1 MIRIVFLLFLLASSV
16 FSVAQLERRPLL
28 GIQMQNGYNAVA
40 IMGTVRNSTAAMIG
54 LKKGDTLISI
64 NSKKAVDV
72 QSAIS
77 IIRELKAGDSL
88 QVVVKRKKDIAL
100 LTGIVQSFPIESAS
114 DLVTEYGMVQTPVA
128 TLRSIYTLPKD
139 GKKHPA
145 VLFITGVSCYSVDF
159 GLDTSR
165 TELSLLRGFSRNGF
179 VTMRIDRPGLGDS
192 KGNISC
198 MMDDLYGEAS
208 HFKAALAA
216 LKKHPAVDSNRIY
229 LFGHSMGSVFAPMIA
244 AGSNIKGIITY
255 GGLGRPFIEYMGDA
269 FKQQAKLKGS
279 TGEQLDSLVKINQLA
294 ANLLLNGMISKDSLR
309 KSIPQAETVA
319 SVFDIRSPQYF
330 YQLHQLNLA
339 SLWKQYKGSVLIM
352 IGEYDYV
359 AHQEDQHQLLETINN
374 FRNAKAELHFVPQSD
389 HGMSKFNSIQE
400 VLKEEPGKGFNQA
413 ILNQI
418 LHWINL
424 QA

>member
-16 FSVAQLERRPLL
+16 LSVAQFDRRPLL
-28 GIQMQNGYNAVA
+28 GIQMQNGNNAVS
-40 IMGTVRNSTAAMIG
+40 IMGTVHNSTAATIG
-54 LKKGDTLISI
+54 LKKGDTLVSI
-64 NSKKAVDV
+64 NRKKTSDV

-88 QVVVKRKKDIAL
+88 EVVVKRKKEITL
-100 LTGIVQSFPIESAS
+100 LNGIVQCFPVEVAPDI
-114 DLVTEYGMVQTPVA
+114 VTEYGMVQTPVA
-128 TLRSIYTLPKD
+128 NLRSIYTLPKTR
-139 GKKHPA
+139 KKHPA

-165 TELSLLRGFSRNGF
+165 TELSLLRGLTRSGF

-192 KGNISC
+192 KGSISC
-198 MMDDLYGEAS
+198 MMDDLNGEAS

-216 LKKHPAVDSNRIY
+216 LKNHPAVDSNRIF

-255 GGLGRPFIEYMGDA
+255 GGLGRPFVEYMVDA

-294 ANLLLNGMISKDSLR
+294 ANLLLNGMISQDSLR
-309 KSIPQAETVA
+309 KRIPQAETVA

-330 YQLHQLNLA
+330 YQLHKLNLA

-359 AHQEDQHQLLETINN
+359 AHRVDQHQLLETINE
-374 FRNAKAELHFVPQSD
+374 FGNAKAELHFVPQSD

-400 VLKEEPGKGFNQA
+400 VVKEDPGNGFNHA
-413 ILNQI
+413 ILDYI
-418 LHWINL
+418 LHWINQ

>member
-1 MIRIVFLLFLLASSV
+1 MIRIVFLLFLLASSL
-16 FSVAQLERRPLL
+16 FSIAQLERRPLL
-28 GIQMQNGYNAVA
+28 GIQMQNENNAVL
-40 IMGTVRNSTAAMIG
+40 IMGTVQNSTAAMIG

-64 NSKKAVDV
+64 NGKKAVDV

-77 IIRELKAGDSL
+77 FIRELKAGDSL
-88 QVVVKRKKDIAL
+88 QVVVKRTKDTAL
-100 LTGIVQSFPIESAS
+100 LKGIVQSFPIEAAS
-114 DLVTEYGMVQTPVA
+114 DIVTEYGMIQTPVA
-128 TLRSIYTLPKD
+128 KLRSIFTLPKVR
-139 GKKHPA
+139 KKHPA

-165 TELSLLRGFSRNGF
+165 TELSLLRGFTRNGF

-192 KGNISC
+192 KGSTSC

-216 LKKHPAVDSNRIY
+216 LKNHPAVDSNRIY

-244 AGSNIKGIITY
+244 AGTNIKGIITY
-255 GGLGRPFIEYMGDA
+255 GGLGRPFVEYMGDA
-269 FKQQAKLKGS
+269 FMQQAKLKGS

-294 ANLLLNGMISKDSLR
+294 ANLLLNGLISQDSLR
-309 KSIPQAETVA
+309 KRIPQAETVA
-319 SVFDIRSPQYF
+319 AVFDIRSPQYF

-352 IGEYDYV
+352 MGEYDYV
-359 AHQEDQHQLLETINN
+359 AHKADQHQLLETINN
-374 FRNAKAELHFVPQSD
+374 FGNARAELHFVPHSD

-413 ILNQI
+413 ILNHI
-418 LHWINL
+418 LQWINQ